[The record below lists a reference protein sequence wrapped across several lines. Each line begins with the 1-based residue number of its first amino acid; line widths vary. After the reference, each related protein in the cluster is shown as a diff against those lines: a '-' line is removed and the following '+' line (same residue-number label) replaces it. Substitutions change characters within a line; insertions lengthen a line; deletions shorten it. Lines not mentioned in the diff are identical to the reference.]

1 MGGCRAGVRGT
12 RLRSASEGGRV
23 PPRCSAAVTARRHR
37 RSAAVRGGAVRAAG
51 APGTARPRRGLT
63 EPGEAGGAG
72 PRETKVGRGG
82 AELCVPTREGCLP
95 ALCPSAELSA
105 QLFTL
110 FPIPS
115 ALEALPFS
123 ALICPVPGATQG
135 TDTEGRGNRFSSRS
149 IWEKGIEAVLGTG
162 PDPDF
167 PFGSSL
173 SSSFTGFEFHPQ
185 LNAGGEGQELKATSA
200 APCSAPAALH
210 ELSFPGAS

>member
-1 MGGCRAGVRGT
+1 MPVGG
-12 RLRSASEGGRV
+12 LRGGRSGNAA
-23 PPRCSAAVTARRHR
+23 PFCFRRRPRPSALLRGCHHSAA
-37 RSAAVRGGAVRAAG
+37 SAQRCGAVRAAG

-63 EPGEAGGAG
+63 EPGKAGGAG

-95 ALCPSAELSA
+95 ALCPAELSA

-123 ALICPVPGATQG
+123 APICPVPGATQG

-173 SSSFTGFEFHPQ
+173 SSSFTGFEFHP
-185 LNAGGEGQELKATSA
+185 
-200 APCSAPAALH
+200 
-210 ELSFPGAS
+210 

>member
-1 MGGCRAGVRGT
+1 MPVGG
-12 RLRSASEGGRV
+12 LRSGRSGHAA
-23 PPRCSAAVTARRHR
+23 PFCRFRRRPRSSALLRGCH
-37 RSAAVRGGAVRAAG
+37 RSAASAQRCGAGRCG
-51 APGTARPRRGLT
+51 ARCGGLT